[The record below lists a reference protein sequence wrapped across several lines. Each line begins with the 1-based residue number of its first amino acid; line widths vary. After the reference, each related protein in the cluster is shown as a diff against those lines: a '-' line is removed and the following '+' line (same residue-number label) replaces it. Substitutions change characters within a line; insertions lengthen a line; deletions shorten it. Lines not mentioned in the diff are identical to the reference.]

1 MSLASATLVALAALS
16 LPTHAT
22 LEASEE
28 LFDNVELENNGR
40 GWRLNGATVVDG
52 AGPEGERAVVL
63 APPSNGKKW
72 THFGIGVDDLP
83 VNREL
88 HFSVTVQARRGT
100 TMMINSFAYDAEGS
114 NLDMWTAKIPMV
126 SEDWNVLTQIYVLP
140 AGTKQLTMFVI
151 SSNDSDVLIARP
163 SLTAG
168 ERSLSKDLAGPGIL
182 RANASTSVRVSEP
195 GTVGHVLFP
204 VPLQTEHQVPLTF
217 EVTTEPA
224 SALRGF
230 RWIQR
235 DDGVNWLCEVEVA
248 PEGDGTLVRWESLV
262 LVRDREDGELPSAS
276 KASTPQDAK
285 AWLRSTACIQSDD
298 EGIVAKAKELA
309 SDDIAT
315 YVGNVL
321 GFTSTNRGVG
331 EPFSALDAKTA
342 LGCGGS
348 CTSRANLAAALFRAG
363 GIPARTAA
371 HLPTWSGPLYE
382 HWHVEYWHP
391 GAGWTWVEPTLGKLR
406 PKPYSMVVLNVA
418 NPDDEDAGFDP
429 IISHSGVMTGVPR
442 YAVHEHSEQ
451 LMLATAEWR
460 MENYQLNEARAAGAI
475 DSDEIDAIFKRAE
488 RGWKSL
494 IKKCEAGELD
504 TSRTARIEEALA
516 AEETTAAV
524 YKALK
529 SQ

>member
-1 MSLASATLVALAALS
+1 MSLTSAMFVALAALS
-16 LPTHAT
+16 LPISARQ
-22 LEASEE
+22 EASEE
-28 LFDNVELENNGR
+28 LFENVELEGNGR
-40 GWRLNGATVVDG
+40 GWRLNGARVVDG
-52 AGPEGERAVVL
+52 AGPGGDRAVVL
-63 APPSNGKKW
+63 SPPSDGTQW

-88 HFSVTVQARRGT
+88 LFSVSVQAKRGS
-100 TMMINSFAYDAEGS
+100 MVMINSFAYDAAKKK
-114 NLDMWTAKIPMV
+114 LDQWSERILTV
-126 SEDWNVLTQIYVLP
+126 SEDWTDLTQTYVLP
-140 AGTKQLTMFVI
+140 VGTKQLTMFVI
-151 SSNDSDVLIARP
+151 SSNQSDVLLARP
-163 SLTAG
+163 SLKAG
-168 ERSLSKDLAGPGIL
+168 ERSLPKDLSGPGIL
-182 RANASTSVRVSEP
+182 RANASTSVRASEP
-195 GTVGHVLFP
+195 GAVGHVLFP
-204 VPLQTEHQVPLTF
+204 VPLPTEHQVPLTF

-230 RWIQR
+230 RWIPR

-262 LVRDREDGELPSAS
+262 LVRDREDEELPASS
-276 KASTPQDAK
+276 KARTPKEAK

-321 GFTSTNRGVG
+321 GFTSTNKGVG
-331 EPFSALDAKTA
+331 EPFTALDAKTA

-429 IISHSGVMTGVPR
+429 VIAHSGVMTGVPR
-442 YAVHEHSEQ
+442 YAVHEHSKELQ
-451 LMLATAEWR
+451 LATPEWR
-460 MENYQLNEARAAGAI
+460 LENYQLNEARAAGSI

-516 AEETTAAV
+516 EEETTAAV

-529 SQ
+529 P